1 MPENGLKMGSFHP
14 FVHPKWSRIEVFEK
28 CVFDPFLADFWSQNS
43 PLSRHFEILG
53 GPKWSTTSSKRSKN
67 TCFSVA
73 HGLGSFLRKV
83 IFLPLLDVVDPFGH
97 PPVWA

>member
-1 MPENGLKMGSFHP
+1 MGHHKLKT
-14 FVHPKWSRIEVFEK
+14 V
-28 CVFDPFLADFWSQNS
+28 Q
-43 PLSRHFEILG
+43 
-53 GPKWSTTSSKRSKN
+53 N

-83 IFLPLLDVVDPFGH
+83 IFLPLLDPIDPFGH